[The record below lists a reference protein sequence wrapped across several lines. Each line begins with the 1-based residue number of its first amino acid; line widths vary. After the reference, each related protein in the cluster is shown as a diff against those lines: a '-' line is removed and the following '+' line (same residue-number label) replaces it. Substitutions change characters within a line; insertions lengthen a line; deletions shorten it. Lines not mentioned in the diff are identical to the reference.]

1 MARINEHYRKLAAGY
16 LFPEI
21 GRRVKAFAEAHPG
34 ADLIRLG
41 IGDVTLPLVPAVVE
55 ALRRA
60 AEEMGTPAGVHGY
73 GPEQGYEFLI
83 DAIREGDYAPRGVA
97 LARDE
102 IFVSDGSK
110 QDSANIQEIFGQECR
125 ILVTDP
131 VYPVY
136 VDSNVMAGRTG
147 PADARGQYAGIRYL
161 PATEANGFV
170 PDPPE
175 DGDVD
180 VAYLCSPNN
189 PTGAVAT
196 RAQLERWVRWA
207 RAHDVVLIF
216 DAAYDAYVQDPALPR
231 SIYEIEGARACAIE
245 MRSYSKR
252 AGFTGLRCAY
262 TVVPSELT
270 GSTASGER
278 VPLREL
284 WSRRQS
290 TKFNGV
296 PYPVQ
301 RAAEAVHGPEGR
313 KQTAEQVAYY
323 MENARRLREGL
334 GAAGFRVFGGEHAPY
349 IWMRVPEGT
358 TSWGFFD
365 ELLAKAHVV
374 GTPGSGFGPSGEGY
388 LRLSAFNDRARVDEA
403 IERIRRAFAAGP
415 PRADTR
421 A

>member
-1 MARINEHYRKLAAGY
+1 
-16 LFPEI
+16 
-21 GRRVKAFAEAHPG
+21 
-34 ADLIRLG
+34 D
-41 IGDVTLPLVPAVVE
+41 
-55 ALRRA
+55 
-60 AEEMGTPAGVHGY
+60 
-73 GPEQGYEFLI
+73 FLI
-83 DAIREGDYAPRGVA
+83 DAIREGDYAPRGIA
-97 LARDE
+97 LERDE

-110 QDSANIQEIFGQECR
+110 QDSGNIQEIFAQDQR

-136 VDSNVMAGRTG
+136 VDTNVMAGRTG
-147 PADARGQYAGIRYL
+147 AIDERGCYAGIVYL

-170 PDPPE
+170 PDPP
-175 DGDVD
+175 DAPAD

-196 RAQLERWVRWA
+196 REQLARWVAWA
-207 RAHDVVLIF
+207 RAHDAVLVF

-231 SIYEIEGARACAIE
+231 SIYEIDGARACAIE

-262 TVVPSELT
+262 TVVPRELT
-270 GSTASGER
+270 GTTAAGER

-284 WSRRQS
+284 WARRVS
-290 TKFNGV
+290 TKYNGV

-323 MENARRLREGL
+323 MEYARRLREGL
-334 GAAGFRVFGGEHAPY
+334 RGAGFRVFGGEHAPY
-349 IWMRVPEGT
+349 IWMRVPAGL

-374 GTPGSGFGPSGEGY
+374 GTPSAGFGPSGEGY

-403 IERIRRAFAAGP
+403 IERIRRAFPG
-415 PRADTR
+415 
-421 A
+421 

>member
-21 GRRVKAFAEAHPG
+21 GRRVRAFAEAHPD
-34 ADLIRLG
+34 ARIIRLG

-55 ALRRA
+55 ALKRA
-60 AEEMGTPAGVHGY
+60 AEEMGTPGGVHGY
-73 GPEQGYEFLI
+73 SPEQGYDFLL

-97 LARDE
+97 LERDE

-110 QDSANIQEIFGQECR
+110 QDSGNLQEIFGQDVR

-136 VDSNVMAGRTG
+136 VDTNVMAGRTG
-147 PADARGQYAGIRYL
+147 PADERGYYAGIHYL

-170 PDPPE
+170 PEPP
-175 DGDVD
+175 DAPADL
-180 VAYLCSPNN
+180 AYLCSPNN

-196 RAQLERWVRWA
+196 RAQLARWVAWA
-207 RAHDVVLIF
+207 RAHDAVLLF

-262 TVVPSELT
+262 TVVPRELT
-270 GSTASGER
+270 GTTAAGER

-284 WSRRQS
+284 WARRVS
-290 TKFNGV
+290 TRFNGV

-301 RAAEAVHGPEGR
+301 RAAEAVHAPEGR

-334 GAAGFRVFGGEHAPY
+334 GGAGFRVFGGEHAPY
-349 IWMRVPEGT
+349 IWMRAPAGLG
-358 TSWGFFD
+358 SWGFFD
-365 ELLAKAHVV
+365 QLLAKAHVV
-374 GTPGSGFGPSGEGY
+374 GTPGAGFGPSGEGY
-388 LRLSAFNDRARVDEA
+388 LRLSAFNDRDRVDEA
-403 IERIRRAFAAGP
+403 IERIRGAFA
-415 PRADTR
+415 
-421 A
+421 

>member
-21 GRRVKAFAEAHPG
+21 GRRVRAFAEAHPE
-34 ADLIRLG
+34 ASIIRLG
-41 IGDVTLPLVPAVVE
+41 IGDVTLPLVPAVVD

-60 AEEMGTPAGVHGY
+60 AEEMGTPGGVHGY
-73 GPEQGYEFLI
+73 APDQGYEFLRE
-83 DAIREGDYAPRGVA
+83 AIREDDYARRGVA
-97 LARDE
+97 IERDE

-110 QDSANIQEIFGQECR
+110 QDSANVQEIFGADCR

-136 VDSNVMAGRTG
+136 VDTNVMAGRTG
-147 PADARGQYAGIRYL
+147 PADERGYYAGVRYL
-161 PATEANGFV
+161 AATEANGFV
-170 PDPPE
+170 PDPPAE
-175 DGDVD
+175 RADL
-180 VAYLCSPNN
+180 AYLCSPNN

-196 RAQLERWVRWA
+196 REQLARWVGWA
-207 RAHDVVLIF
+207 RSHDAVLVF

-231 SIYEIEGARACAIE
+231 SVYEIAGARSCAIE

-262 TVVPSELT
+262 TVVPRELT
-270 GSTASGER
+270 GSTAARER

-284 WSRRQS
+284 WARRQS

-301 RAAEAVHGPEGR
+301 RAAEVVHSPEGR
-313 KQTAEQVAYY
+313 KQTGEQVAYY
-323 MENARRLREGL
+323 LENARRLREGL
-334 GAAGFRVFGGEHAPY
+334 AAAGLCVFGGVHAPY
-349 IWMRVPEGT
+349 VWLRVPEGQ

-365 ELLAKAHVV
+365 VLLAEAHVV
-374 GTPGSGFGPSGEGY
+374 GTPGAGFGPAGEGY
-388 LRLSAFNDRARVDEA
+388 LRLSAFNDRAQVDLA
-403 IERIRRAFAAGP
+403 IERIRR
-415 PRADTR
+415 TL
-421 A
+421 

>member
-21 GRRVKAFAEAHPG
+21 GRRVKAFAEAHPT
-34 ADLIRLG
+34 ASIIRLG

-55 ALRRA
+55 ALQRA
-60 AEEMGTPAGVHGY
+60 AAEMGTPEGVHGY
-73 GPEQGYEFLI
+73 APDQGYEFLL
-83 DAIREGDYAPRGVA
+83 DAIRAGDYAPRGIA
-97 LARDE
+97 LERDE

-110 QDSANIQEIFGQECR
+110 QDCGNIQEIFAQDQR

-136 VDSNVMAGRTG
+136 VDTNVMAGRTG
-147 PADARGQYAGIRYL
+147 AIDERGYYAGIVYL

-170 PDPPE
+170 PDPP
-175 DGDVD
+175 DAPAD

-196 RAQLERWVRWA
+196 REQLARWVAWA
-207 RAHDVVLIF
+207 RAHDAVLVF

-231 SIYEIEGARACAIE
+231 SIYEIDGARACAIE

-262 TVVPSELT
+262 TVVPRELT
-270 GSTASGER
+270 GTTAAGER

-284 WSRRQS
+284 WARRVS
-290 TKFNGV
+290 TKYNGV

-313 KQTAEQVAYY
+313 KQTGEQVAYY

-334 GAAGFRVFGGEHAPY
+334 GGAGFRVFGGEHAPY
-349 IWMRVPEGT
+349 IWMRVPQGL

-374 GTPGSGFGPSGEGY
+374 GTPGAGFGPSGEGY
-388 LRLSAFNDRARVDEA
+388 LRLSAFNDRAKVDEA
-403 IERIRRAFAAGP
+403 IERIRRAFAAG
-415 PRADTR
+415 
-421 A
+421 